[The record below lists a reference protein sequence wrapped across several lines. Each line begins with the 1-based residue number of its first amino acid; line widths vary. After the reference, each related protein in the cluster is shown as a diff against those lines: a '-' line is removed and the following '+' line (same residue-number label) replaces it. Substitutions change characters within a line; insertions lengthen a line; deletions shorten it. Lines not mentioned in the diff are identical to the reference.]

1 MDAFLNASRLQKAIV
16 LLTLLAASV
25 PGRAGE
31 RAWTEI
37 PAGQW
42 KGNTKAEVAP
52 LKRTCAAVLAHP
64 AKDASPLT
72 CVTSAPLPA
81 GLYELRLTVRPS
93 HVANIVAFHSGVR
106 VKAGD
111 TPVAEFKGQ
120 FFARPHQAETRS
132 ARFVHAQ
139 QSPVQLVIEAF
150 TDAKACEK
158 YFTAANLKAGGPKMT
173 AVLEPGKEATEL
185 EGELEVKLTPEKAV
199 YYLVDRIELRLLSGT
214 GRAVKVETNKIRY
227 DPGETLRGSAIVA
240 DVGGKG
246 GEGVLNLYLEHGVSD
261 RAKVKSL
268 PVRLGAEPQT
278 VIFDIALP
286 TEELGY
292 ALVAEFVCADGADRS
307 EAAEYFNIAADFNR
321 VAIFGGYGGQ
331 SGSTRSEKAMQDAAR
346 AARAEYCNACE
357 MFAWAEEDM
366 VGMSPA
372 SDYWF
377 SGQTCYHM
385 NKQGLQQLIR
395 IAHEHGIAM
404 VSYGKFVMS
413 GYIGWKTAYDY
424 PSDHRSQ
431 YWYPTGMWEGVNSI
445 TLDRFRN
452 KEFVPYADR
461 PHIEGNR
468 FDVWWQDFLP
478 INPDA
483 TPRMARIAAE
493 EAVRSIEMF
502 GWDGIRWDGQPRGGG
517 PCGGSGGDFDLAAAR
532 RTQALVRYFKDVV
545 NARQPRFRH
554 GYNYLLIQD
563 KPGYDWAYE
572 DYELDEL
579 CRGGGLL
586 MNESIGN
593 ASLGRTFENIAQNL
607 QVEGDLCRER
617 GGYFLGISYAASP
630 RDLLIESAL
639 WSAAGARFYNAVSK
653 SFEAKRYCT
662 RYSQY
667 TFDENLRRL
676 AAPEKV
682 LTPQAETRLWW
693 QPFVYETPL
702 ANGKRQ
708 LVVNLLNLPRKATR
722 PKDDN
727 APPEWDLLAGTEP
740 ASFALTLPAGISATN
755 ASLVDPYTLA
765 VNPLPL
771 KDNRFDVPPVAL
783 WAVVVVDLAAE
794 ANAPSLASL
803 YGPPKTFGVP
813 RPNLK
818 TERKDAVVLDIKKD
832 VQEVNKDMS
841 ALAPDTS
848 RKQREDQAALD
859 ALPWDERNAR
869 ILKMRDETS
878 AEKLIQGWWKG
889 GTLPEDLKL
898 KDRKFDFGNLAPRR
912 NGRVDI
918 FHGRGAMD
926 CRLRLP
932 VACAGLE
939 RFSVHDAPLMGG
951 FRAGGGHWLWDGI
964 PWRRYPDFD
973 LLLFTA
979 IPHCAMGAENCYAM
993 AEYVKAGGAVL
1004 FTGGEYAFGKGGYNY
1019 TVLER
1024 DLLPVLCVENVD
1036 TRYAEAPLPIEPAK
1050 DFAELKATA
1059 NFDAKPSFW
1068 VWNQVALK
1076 TDPAVKVFLK
1086 SGNRPVLVGWQVG
1099 KGRVAC
1105 LLVDHRGKSE
1115 PGVTAFFD
1123 WADWPALLRAVFA
1136 WLAPDALQTQP
1147 STAPAL
1153 SAAEAKKLLDQL
1165 EGDAMEDAVAGLDE
1179 GTAATGRK
1187 PAKGSKKDRVALIER
1202 ALLAGGAEIT
1212 AALAEQ
1218 LATVSDL
1225 PLDTRWAVLDFIRA
1239 QPPAKLADIGRRCL
1253 GSKESQIRGCGVQML
1268 ALAGDAAFAKEVT
1281 GPAPAMETD
1290 PQGRGRDLALAL
1302 AFYSK
1307 PDLVDEGRRRVQAWN
1322 AKENEVVQ
1330 KWTGG
1335 KGFSL
1340 AAPEHPGLDAE
1351 ALFQRVAWLAY
1362 LGRHTPPRPPLD
1374 KGGNGGG
1381 GAQLAREWLMTAQC
1395 QDYCD
1400 RSTRALYGDHMTQA
1414 EKKRAE
1420 IKGQEWARFR
1430 AYFGRLR
1437 ELTRADAEALVKQNP
1452 DLAAEGFAKAHFT
1465 LEFRTCMNLL
1475 GGFDRGATAS
1485 ILTKLKKAENADLA
1499 EFAAAR
1505 AGGR

>member
-1 MDAFLNASRLQKAIV
+1 MRLHPPKLTVV
-16 LLTLLAASV
+16 LLALFAFSL
-25 PGRAGE
+25 PLCAGE
-31 RAWTEI
+31 RSWIDI

-42 KGNTKAEVAP
+42 KGNTKAEVTP
-52 LKRTCAAVLAHP
+52 LKKTCAVSVAYP
-64 AKDASPLT
+64 AKEASALT
-72 CVTSAPLPA
+72 CATVDALPP
-81 GLYELRLTVRPS
+81 GLYEARLTLRPS

-106 VKAGD
+106 VKAVD
-111 TPVAEFKGQ
+111 AQIAEFKGQ
-120 FFARPHQAETRS
+120 FFARPHQPETRM
-132 ARFVHAQ
+132 ARFVHSQ
-139 QSPVQLVIEAF
+139 QGPVRLTVEAF

-158 YFTAANLKAGGPKMT
+158 FFTAANLKAGGPKMT
-173 AVLEPGKEATEL
+173 AVLEPGKEANEL
-185 EGELEVKLTPEKAV
+185 DGELEMKLAPEKAV
-199 YYLVDRIELRLLSGT
+199 YFVLDKIELRLLSGT
-214 GRAVKVETNKIRY
+214 GRVAKVETNKIRY
-227 DPGETLRGSAIVA
+227 DPGETLKGSAIVA
-240 DVGGKG
+240 DAGGRG
-246 GEGVLNLYLEHGVSD
+246 GDGILNLYLEHGVAD
-261 RAKVKSL
+261 RAKVKSV
-268 PVRLGAEPQT
+268 PVKLAAEPQT
-278 VIFDIALP
+278 VTFDLALP
-286 TEELGY
+286 VEELGY
-292 ALVAEFVCADGADRS
+292 ALVAEFVSADGADRS

-321 VAIFGGYGGQ
+321 VAIFGAYGGQ
-331 SGSTRSEKAMQDAAR
+331 SGSTRSQKAMQDAAR

-395 IAHEHGIAM
+395 IGHEHGIAM

-424 PSDHRSQ
+424 PNDHRSQ
-431 YWYPTGMWEGVNSI
+431 YNYPVGMWEGVNSI

-483 TPRMARIAAE
+483 SPRMARIAAE
-493 EAVRSIEMF
+493 ETVRSAEMF

-517 PCGGSGGDFDLAAAR
+517 PCGGSGGTFDLAAAR
-532 RTQALVRYFKDVV
+532 RTQALVRYFKDIV
-545 NARQPRFRH
+545 NARQPKFRH

-639 WSAAGARFYNAVSK
+639 WSAGGARFYNAVSK
-653 SFEAKRYCT
+653 SLEAKRYCT

-676 AAPEKV
+676 ATPETI
-682 LTPQAETRLWW
+682 LTPQGETRVWW
-693 QPFVYETPL
+693 QPFVYETSL
-702 ANGKRQ
+702 VNGKRQ

-722 PKDDN
+722 PKDEN
-727 APPEWDLLAGTEP
+727 APPEWELPAGTD
-740 ASFALTLPAGISATN
+740 AVAFTLTLPNGINATCAN
-755 ASLVDPYTLA
+755 LIDPYTLA
-765 VNPLPL
+765 VTPLAL
-771 KDNRFDVPPVAL
+771 KDNRFDVPPVAI
-783 WAVVVVDLAAE
+783 WAVAVVDLAMN
-794 ANAPSLASL
+794 ANTPALASL
-803 YGPPKTFGVP
+803 CGPPKTFGVP
-813 RPNLK
+813 RANIK

-848 RKQREDQAALD
+848 RKQRGDQAALD
-859 ALPWDERNAR
+859 ALPWDERNAL
-869 ILKMRDETS
+869 ILKMREQTS

-898 KDRKFDFGNLAPRR
+898 VGRFAKSPYDLAPRR
-912 NGRVDI
+912 NGRFDI
-918 FHGRGAMD
+918 FYGRGAMD
-926 CRLRLP
+926 YRLRLRETF
-932 VACAGLE
+932 AGLE

-951 FRAGGGHWLWDGI
+951 FRAGGGHWLWDGV
-964 PWRRYPDFD
+964 PWQRYPEFD
-973 LLLFTA
+973 LLLFTG
-979 IPHCAMGAENCYAM
+979 IPHCAMGVENCYGM
-993 AEYVKAGGAVL
+993 AEYVKAGGAV
-1004 FTGGEYAFGKGGYNY
+1004 FFSGGEYAFGKGGYNH

-1024 DLLPVLCVENVD
+1024 ELLPVLCVENVD
-1036 TRYAEAPLPIEPAK
+1036 TRYSETPLPIEPAK
-1050 DFAELKATA
+1050 DFNELKAKVS
-1059 NFDAKPSFW
+1059 FDAKPSFW

-1076 TDPAVKVFLK
+1076 SDPSVKVFLK

-1105 LLVDHRGKSE
+1105 LLLDHRGKSE
-1115 PGVTAFFD
+1115 PGVTTFFD
-1123 WADWPALLRAVFA
+1123 WADWPALQRAVFA

-1147 STAPAL
+1147 APATAL
-1153 SAAEAKKLLDQL
+1153 SAAEAKKILDQL

-1179 GTAATGRK
+1179 GTTARK
-1187 PAKGSKKDRVALIER
+1187 PAKGGGKKDRVALIER
-1202 ALLAGGAEIT
+1202 ALRAGGVEIA

-1225 PLDTRWAVLDFIRA
+1225 PLDTRFRVLDFIRA
-1239 QPPAKLADIGRRCL
+1239 QPPAKLAEIARRCVA
-1253 GSKESQIRGCGVQML
+1253 SKESQIRGCGAQLL
-1268 ALAGDAAFAKEVT
+1268 AIAGDAAFAKEMT

-1290 PQGRGRDLALAL
+1290 PQGRARDLALGVAL
-1302 AFYSK
+1302 YGK

-1322 AKENEVVQ
+1322 AKESEVVQ

-1340 AAPEHPGLDAE
+1340 GAPEHPGLDAE

-1362 LGRHTPPRPPLD
+1362 LSRHD
-1374 KGGNGGG
+1374 AKAF
-1381 GAQLAREWLMTAQC
+1381 GAQFAREWLMTAQY

-1400 RSTRALYGDHMTQA
+1400 RSARNLYSDHMTPVD
-1414 EKKRAE
+1414 KKRAE

-1437 ELTRADAEALVKQNP
+1437 ELTRPDAEALVKQSP

-1475 GGFDRGATAS
+1475 GGFDRAATAS
-1485 ILTKLKKAENADLA
+1485 ILARLKKADNADLA
-1499 EFAAAR
+1499 EFAAVR
-1505 AGGR
+1505 AKE